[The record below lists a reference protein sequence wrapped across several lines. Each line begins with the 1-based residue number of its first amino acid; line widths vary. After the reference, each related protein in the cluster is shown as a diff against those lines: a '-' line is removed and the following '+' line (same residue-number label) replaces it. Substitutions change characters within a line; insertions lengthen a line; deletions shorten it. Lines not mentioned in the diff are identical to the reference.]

1 MERIRVQLDE
11 SSWYYSWVLRKSR
24 ARDDIKDYMVKAHD
38 SFNIMNLSVKVDNLF
53 KSVASLTW
61 RKKYD
66 R

>member
-1 MERIRVQLDE
+1 MQLDE

-53 KSVASLTW
+53 KSVASYLSFSLN
-61 RKKYD
+61 RRVKNK

>member
-1 MERIRVQLDE
+1 MERIRVHLDE